1 MEVEFHA
8 IGYEYSYNVT
18 TLESSV
24 RARDIS
30 NDDDAAFSM
39 EDVTEIYEE
48 YGMNTFATVTAYPQ
62 GDPRIPVNSSAIVWR
77 GNYYLPYHYYEV
89 NFIPL
94 RTGVYHLKVMCIEE
108 DGHFQRALVL
118 SPNTTTPLALTTDE
132 EFLSNLTHTLTQHHG
147 YADEGLLNLLMF
159 KTISTANATA
169 TLSMPSGKNSLLLL
183 IPSHSGSFRAGQT
196 IVFEILLRDAFYNDL
211 DANAAVPPL
220 LTNPDNDDVLGSVVI
235 IRFFNQSS
243 PEVTQPFSGS
253 CIHRSL
259 PRIRCSV
266 VPVGWASSSMMMSLK
281 VMGEEIA
288 RLHHKY
294 PTLDAHTRNEHG
306 GYSTLAEHGPFPMP
320 IIPGTIE
327 PSRCRAAWPVDAV
340 PAAVTAGEYEK
351 FVIVDLFDAY
361 GNRHEDTSE
370 VNSILAYLQLQ
381 EGFSCS
387 IPNDKISPSTSSFTI
402 YLGCTTASSSAQLE
416 IVINGQP
423 IDVSSITPFPIT
435 PSTVERLTTGCA
447 PTPGGSAWSSNT
459 QYNWT
464 CTMKDSYGN
473 PISRDTLVGRT
484 VATVI
489 GASLHMRAM
498 VHSQFLPLLYS
509 NSSNASSR
517 CTEGVVESF
526 GISTTGVHSNGEF
539 LFTPK
544 FTQNGNYSV
553 AVWIRQRGG
562 LLAQYFRNPD
572 FTSLVHHRSLVRHRT
587 FTPIPY
593 TTVAYN
599 DAYGTPG
606 VSLSDIP
613 EATKARSVRL
623 IGSVE
628 LRLDSTSPVEM
639 RVQRAHPD
647 GFGPSVSAP
656 DLSAYSGYMLD
667 IVLEYWTEA
676 PFEVADDDRL
686 TILETQGEGQA
697 IVGQLLSALTAEDL
711 KLIVEYEGDE
721 YFVSTLKVMGSESIE
736 VEAAVSLWK
745 EDLRSRLGHK
755 GVRPRRVPWDFSE
768 WLTVGLVEAVAEARS
783 VRSKHVTDK
792 AEQRLR
798 LAARVDDEIGEVINA
813 DSGKP
818 AWDDEDYLLL
828 SRIALACERDPN
840 SRVGN
845 YDKP

>member
-1 MEVEFHA
+1 
-8 IGYEYSYNVT
+8 
-18 TLESSV
+18 
-24 RARDIS
+24 
-30 NDDDAAFSM
+30 
-39 EDVTEIYEE
+39 
-48 YGMNTFATVTAYPQ
+48 
-62 GDPRIPVNSSAIVWR
+62 
-77 GNYYLPYHYYEV
+77 
-89 NFIPL
+89 
-94 RTGVYHLKVMCIEE
+94 MCTEE
-108 DGHFQRALVL
+108 DGHSQRALVL
-118 SPNTTTPLALTTDE
+118 LPNTTAPLALTTDE

-159 KTISTANATA
+159 KTTSTANATA
-169 TLSMPSGKNSLLLL
+169 TLSRPSGKNSLLLL
-183 IPSHSGSFRAGQT
+183 IPSHSGSFRPGQT

-235 IRFFNQSS
+235 IRFFNQSL

-306 GYSTLAEHGPFPMP
+306 GYSTWAEHGPFPMP
-320 IIPGTIE
+320 IRPGTIE
-327 PSRCRAAWPVDAV
+327 PSRCRAAWPIDAV

-370 VNSILAYLQLQ
+370 VNSIAAYLQLQ

-387 IPNDKISPSTSSFTI
+387 IPNDKIILSTSSFTI
-402 YLGCTTASSSAQLE
+402 YLGCTTASLSAQLE

-423 IDVSSITPFPIT
+423 IDASSITPFPIT
-435 PSTVERLTTGCA
+435 PSTVDRLTTGCA

-473 PISRDTLVGRT
+473 PISRDTLVGRA

-498 VHSQFLPLLYS
+498 LYSQFLPLLYS
-509 NSSNASSR
+509 DSSNATSR
-517 CTEGVVESF
+517 CTEGVVESS
-526 GISTTGVHSNGEF
+526 GISTTGVHLNGEF

-544 FTQNGNYSV
+544 FTEIGNYSV
-553 AVWIRQRGG
+553 AVWLRQRGG
-562 LLAQYFRNPD
+562 LLAQYFRNSD
-572 FTSLVHHRSLVRHRT
+572 LTSLVHHRSLVRHRT

-599 DAYGTPG
+599 DVYGTPG
-606 VSLSDIP
+606 VSLSDAP
-613 EATKARSVRL
+613 EATKARSVRM

-628 LRLDSTSPVEM
+628 IRVESTSPVEM
-639 RVQRAHPD
+639 RVQLAHPD
-647 GFGPSVSAP
+647 GFGVRVKVGPLGSILLMRTGLTPSTGNSSSCDSSLITVINSDEAGADDDGRFEGIITHDDLSTLQTNAGDQPSVSAP

-676 PFEVADDDRL
+676 SSEVADDDRL
-686 TILETQGEGQA
+686 MILDTEGEGQA
-697 IVGQLLSALTAEDL
+697 IVGQLLSTLTADDL
-711 KLIVEYEGDE
+711 KLIVEYEGDDPTLQYTFRSSSSSRLAE
-721 YFVSTLKVMGSESIE
+721 TWFLRFANRYFVSTL
-736 VEAAVSLWK
+736 K

-755 GVRPRRVPWDFSE
+755 GKSTTVNVWKRFANSSSPLESIPWDFFE
-768 WLTVGLVEAVAEARS
+768 WLTMGLEEGVAEARS
-783 VRSKHVTDK
+783 VRFKHVTDK
-792 AEQRLR
+792 AEQRSR

-818 AWDDEDYLLL
+818 AWDDKDYLLL
-828 SRIALACERDPN
+828 SRIALARERDPD

-845 YDKP
+845 YNKP